1 MKKFLPALLITSL
14 LLAHVAYAT
23 SQNLGE
29 WFYFSMTVEEA
40 AETDPVEQ
48 GDNTYEQGNLKDETE
63 QAVIF
68 KDFREGIGYRDK
80 YGVQKKGGWFWID
93 KYGDNTMQCYYF
105 DKYGFLVTD
114 DEIDG
119 HRVNDE
125 GQRIKNNSENDEIEL
140 KEFTLAGPGA
150 ADPFALQLYDE
161 QIFGENSQSS
171 AGELFSHVYATTS
184 VAYREATVSNANK
197 VTVDELDKDGNPVV
211 KADDEDT
218 NVTSNGSIIAGG
230 MGVGGPVP
238 MQGADTITQNGSII
252 AGDNSVIKY

>member
-14 LLAHVAYAT
+14 LLAHVSYAT

-48 GDNTYEQGNLKDETE
+48 DNTGDSGNLKDETE
-63 QAVIF
+63 QVVII
-68 KDFREGIGYRDK
+68 KDFREGTGYRDK

-119 HRVNDE
+119 YRVNDE
-125 GQRIKNNSENDEIEL
+125 GQRIKNNSEDDEIEL

-161 QIFGENSQSS
+161 QLFGENSQSS
-171 AGELFSHVYATTS
+171 AGELFTHVYATTS
-184 VAYREATVSNANK
+184 VAYKEATVSNANK

-230 MGVGGPVP
+230 NGVGGPAP
-238 MQGADTITQNGSII
+238 MQGADITTSNGAII
-252 AGDNSVIKY
+252 AGDANSILSY